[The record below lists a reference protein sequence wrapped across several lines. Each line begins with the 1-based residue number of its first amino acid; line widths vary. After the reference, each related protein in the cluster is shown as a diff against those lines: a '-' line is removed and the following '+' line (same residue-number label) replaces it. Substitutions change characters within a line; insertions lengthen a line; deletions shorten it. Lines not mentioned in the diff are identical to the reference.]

1 MILIWLVKFFH
12 VFALVNNMIFDT
24 HIHLNDEKYTNIDVL
39 IKEAKELGVN
49 AFLCVGYDLE
59 SSKKAIEIASK
70 FDNVF
75 ASVGVI
81 PTEHKQYNDGTINEL
96 RKLVKSSSKVKAI
109 GEIGLDYYW
118 EKEEKIKEKQKRMFI
133 EQIALANEL
142 DLPVS
147 IHARDSLNDT
157 LNILKLYTVNKA
169 GIMHCYSGS
178 LDLAKEFIKLGFYI
192 AFGGVLTFKNSKV
205 SKEVL
210 KNIPLERIVFETDAP
225 YLSPTPYRGQ
235 INLPK
240 YIFNTIK
247 YASEILNINLNELE
261 KITFN
266 NSLKILHV
274 ENYEIKS

>member
-1 MILIWLVKFFH
+1 
-12 VFALVNNMIFDT
+12 
-24 HIHLNDEKYTNIDVL
+24 
-39 IKEAKELGVN
+39 
-49 AFLCVGYDLE
+49 
-59 SSKKAIEIASK
+59 
-70 FDNVF
+70 
-75 ASVGVI
+75 
-81 PTEHKQYNDGTINEL
+81 
-96 RKLVKSSSKVKAI
+96 
-109 GEIGLDYYW
+109 
-118 EKEEKIKEKQKRMFI
+118 MFI

-157 LNILKLYTVNKA
+157 LNILKIYKVNKA

>member
-1 MILIWLVKFFH
+1 
-12 VFALVNNMIFDT
+12 
-24 HIHLNDEKYTNIDVL
+24 
-39 IKEAKELGVN
+39 
-49 AFLCVGYDLE
+49 
-59 SSKKAIEIASK
+59 
-70 FDNVF
+70 
-75 ASVGVI
+75 
-81 PTEHKQYNDGTINEL
+81 
-96 RKLVKSSSKVKAI
+96 
-109 GEIGLDYYW
+109 
-118 EKEEKIKEKQKRMFI
+118 
-133 EQIALANEL
+133 
-142 DLPVS
+142 
-147 IHARDSLNDT
+147 
-157 LNILKLYTVNKA
+157 
-169 GIMHCYSGS
+169 MHCYSGS

-225 YLSPTPYRGQ
+225 YLSPAPYRGQ

-240 YIFNTIK
+240 YIFNTVK